1 MSLDYQTE
9 EETQPD
15 DAQSNQETVNY
26 GQTPYYSIILIT
38 CIILVSFAQM
48 GTNLEAS
55 IYLAGFDKIPF
66 RQGQFWRIFTGA
78 SLHGGVMHLA
88 FNSYALFVLGK
99 LVELL
104 SNRAH
109 LAIVFLLSAIGGGL
123 LSFAFMPNE
132 ISVGASGGVIGFL
145 GYLTVYG
152 YKRRKLLSNSFL
164 KSMLFNVGFIGVIG
178 VFVMPNVDNF
188 GHLGGLL
195 VGAIYGLFQI
205 PSDLHKDP
213 RETGQIVG
221 SLGKVALAVFILTS
235 IFSILLIFRIIEF

>member
-9 EETQPD
+9 EETQPSAAHSD
-15 DAQSNQETVNY
+15 QETVNY
-26 GQTPYYSIILIT
+26 GQTPYYSIVLIT
-38 CIILVSFAQM
+38 CIVLVSVAQM
-48 GTNLEAS
+48 ATNLDAS

-66 RQGQFWRIFTGA
+66 RQGEFWRILTGA

-132 ISVGASGGVIGFL
+132 ISVGASGGIVGFL

-164 KSMLFNVGFIGVIG
+164 KSMLFNIGFIGVIG
-178 VFVMPNVDNF
+178 VFVIPNVDNF

-205 PSDLHKDP
+205 PSDLHEDP
-213 RETGQIVG
+213 REAGQTVKF
-221 SLGKVALAVFILTS
+221 LGIAALGVFILTS
-235 IFSILLIFRIIEF
+235 IFSILLIFKIV